1 MFGWLNR
8 WPPGRSEKDQNRS
21 DERGQSP
28 LIAAASFGQ
37 REVVQRL
44 LQALRLDRRLLLK
57 TTGGWWL

>member
-1 MFGWLNR
+1 MDA
-8 WPPGRSEKDQNRS
+8 EDQNRS

-44 LQALRLDRRLLLK
+44 LQAPGPCGPEIKGYTRC
-57 TTGGWWL
+57 

>member
-1 MFGWLNR
+1 
-8 WPPGRSEKDQNRS
+8 
-21 DERGQSP
+21 

-57 TTGGWWL
+57 TTGG